1 MKDWLTKLFICIL
14 LLYNLLL
21 GGNGAQANQLSDIY
35 VQQLST
41 IPGVEKFVSGENIVK
56 ENRKDDFRQF
66 REIIKGSDK
75 LEGLFTLYRS
85 KDSDEIY
92 WEIKPEQLNKN
103 YLGVV
108 TLESGIG
115 ESGLYSGQPLQ
126 DFLFYFQRVNN
137 NLHFVVRNV
146 KFRTEAG
153 QPEQRSLARSFSD
166 SVLYA
171 VEIVCID
178 PYSKNLLINLSDLLL
193 QDFPGLTSLL
203 KYSLQTEYNL
213 QENKSYFGDV
223 NTFPLN
229 LEIDSIYGFSS
240 PEGANLITLPDSRA
254 LSLKV
259 HYSFSQLTE
268 NNGYIPRLA
277 DDRVGYFITAFQ
289 DFSHNNGKEP
299 FVRYINR
306 WHLEPSDPNA
316 ALSPP
321 KKPIVFWIE
330 NAVPLEYRDAI
341 REGVL
346 MWNKAFEK
354 AGFQNA
360 IQVRQMPDDA
370 DWQPADVRYNTIRWF
385 NSLDAGFARG
395 PVRVNPLTG
404 EILDADIIVDANMVR
419 SIQQDYRTLMQA
431 NSDDHYP
438 VERRTA
444 GVYASRVE
452 NQRFWCSQFVFR
464 ASTHFNATSC
474 PETVKWGSNVTPV
487 SECTHEDSRLTPR
500 LRSGSMLRLRS
511 ALTFDAK
518 LLTTEKDSDECYSIE
533 SSFEAAMGA
542 LALSLVQDATPNT
555 EQMQKY
561 VHQYLR
567 YLIAHEVGHTLGLR
581 HNFHGSTMLT
591 PQELNNTE
599 ITHAKGL
606 VGSVMDYLPVNIAP
620 QGVQQGDFFPV
631 VIGPYDEWAI
641 EYGYKKYSHLM
652 LEEMTPLNEKALLEE
667 IALASPQ
674 PELSYATDE
683 DIWDI
688 NPLAN
693 VWDMSS
699 DVLVYSQWQMD
710 NARMMWQR
718 LNKRSPLRGESYSDL
733 RLLFNRI
740 LKYYFR
746 NATLLTQ
753 YIGGQSFRRHRA
765 LDETHARFVAVPLEK
780 QRYSLTKLQEYVFS
794 ENAFSFSPQLLN
806 QLAPSRFSH
815 WGNPVPVSRLDYPIH
830 ERILYLQSGI
840 LRTLLDGDRL
850 NRLRD
855 IELKTLPG
863 EALTIPELF
872 DTLQKGIW
880 TEVLGSSSHMAI
892 SSIRR
897 SLQREHLSI
906 LLEMILRTTYVPED
920 GRTIAW
926 YELRQLLKTI
936 DAALKQ
942 QGLKL
947 DIYTQAHLEET
958 CDRITKALNAQLLSN

>member
-14 LLYNLLL
+14 LVYNLLL
-21 GGNGAQANQLSDIY
+21 GANGAQANQLSDVY

-41 IPGVEKFVSGENIVK
+41 IPGVERFVSGENIVK

-66 REIIKGSDK
+66 REIIKGADK
-75 LEGLFTLYRS
+75 LEGFFTLYRS
-85 KDSDEIY
+85 KESDEIY

-115 ESGLYSGQPLQ
+115 ESGLYSGLPLQ

-193 QDFPGLTSLL
+193 QDFPGLTSVL
-203 KYSLQTEYNL
+203 KYSLQAEYNL
-213 QENKSYFGDV
+213 EQNKSYFGEV

-259 HYSFSQLTE
+259 HYSFSQLRE

-289 DFSHNNGKEP
+289 DFSRNNGKEP

-316 ALSPP
+316 SLSPA

-360 IQVRQMPDDA
+360 IEVRQMPDDA

-419 SIQQDYRTLMQA
+419 SIQQDYRALMEA
-431 NSDDHYP
+431 NSDDHYS
-438 VERRTA
+438 VGRRSPS
-444 GVYASRVE
+444 VYAQSRVKPKESRVE
-452 NQRFWCSQFVFR
+452 NRGLWCSHFVFG
-464 ASTHFNATSC
+464 ASTHFNPTSC
-474 PETVKWGSNVTPV
+474 PETVKWGSNVIPV
-487 SECTHEDSRLTPR
+487 SDCTHTDLLS
-500 LRSGSMLRLRS
+500 
-511 ALTFDAK
+511 TFDAK

-641 EYGYKKYSHLM
+641 EYGYKRYSHLM
-652 LEEMTPLNEKALLEE
+652 LEEMTPLNEKAFLEE
-667 IALASPQ
+667 IAVASPQ

-693 VWDMSS
+693 VWDMSN

-718 LNKRSPLRGESYSDL
+718 LNKRSPLKGESYSNL

-746 NATLLTQ
+746 NAALLTQ
-753 YIGGQSFRRHRA
+753 YIGGQSFRRHHP

-794 ENAFSFSPQLLN
+794 ENAFDFSPQLLN

-830 ERILYLQSGI
+830 ERILYLQSAI
-840 LRTLLDGDRL
+840 LRRLLDGDRL

-880 TEVLGSSSHMAI
+880 TEVLGSSSHMSI

-897 SLQREHLSI
+897 SLQREHLNI
-906 LLEMILRTTYVPED
+906 LLDMVLRTTYVPED

-926 YELRQLLKTI
+926 YELRQLLKAI
-936 DAALKQ
+936 DATLIQ
-942 QGLKL
+942 QGPKL
-947 DIYTQAHLEET
+947 DIYTLAHLEET